1 MIQTTSYT
9 IDTIKDEARHLVD
22 SGVVNRQ
29 QPIYILC
36 QFIPPRE
43 WICVECELEQN
54 DFLPRDP
61 IIDLLDSEEWKDD

>member
-1 MIQTTSYT
+1 MMQTTSYT
-9 IDTIKDEARHLVD
+9 IDTIRDEARHLVD
-22 SGVVNRQ
+22 SGVVGRQ

-43 WICVECELEQN
+43 WICVEYELEQN

-61 IIDLLDSEEWKDD
+61 IIDLLDGEEWKDD